1 MKVVKIIEKEYLPE
15 QQNLID
21 IFKQHAQGCM
31 PELPVIFKLPRVAKY
46 RNHFNRIPCKTIGGM
61 TGYHLISMQ
70 VEDFV
75 NGSQQRSTRRSPEKN
90 MRKSEDNES
99 G

>member
-46 RNHFNRIPCKTIGGM
+46 RNHINRIPCKTIGGM

-70 VEDFV
+70 VVDFV
-75 NGSQQRSTRRSPEKN
+75 RLMVKCGIEVKIYEE
-90 MRKSEDNES
+90 SEDNKQD
-99 G
+99 